1 MLMATY
7 RQIADD
13 VKSRTGKAV
22 KTCWI
27 AHVKSLHGLTRRVSP
42 NRISTESR
50 VYPCPEKWVAE
61 IEQSLRNLSEL

>member
-1 MLMATY
+1 MATY

-13 VKSRTGKAV
+13 VKSRTGKTI

-42 NRISTESR
+42 NRISPISR
-50 VYPCPEKWVAE
+50 VYTCPAKWVAE
-61 IEQSLRNLSEL
+61 IEQSLRNLGEL

>member
-1 MLMATY
+1 MSMATY

-13 VKSRTGKAV
+13 VKSRTGRTV

-50 VYPCPEKWVAE
+50 VHPCPDKWVAE
-61 IEQSLRNLSEL
+61 IEQSLRNLGEL

>member
-1 MLMATY
+1 MATY

-13 VKSRTGKAV
+13 VKSRTGRTV

-27 AHVKSLHGLTRRVSP
+27 AHVKSLHGLTSRVSP

-50 VYPCPEKWVAE
+50 VYPCPDIWVAE
-61 IEQSLRNLSEL
+61 IEQSMRNLGEL

>member
-1 MLMATY
+1 MVTY
-7 RQIADD
+7 RKIVDD
-13 VKSRTGKAV
+13 VKSLTGKTV

-27 AHVKSLHGLTRRVSP
+27 AHVKSLHELTRRISP

-61 IEQSLRNLSEL
+61 IEQSLRNLGEL

>member
-1 MLMATY
+1 MATY

-27 AHVKSLHGLTRRVSP
+27 AHVKSLHGLTRGVSP
-42 NRISTESR
+42 NRISA
-50 VYPCPEKWVAE
+50 EKIVAKTTFP
-61 IEQSLRNLSEL
+61 